1 MMGTAAADISDAAL
15 RLMKARTD
23 VALRFHL
30 TEAALGIQP
39 ARGVAIYAVDATGR
53 TLAPLAS
60 EKTMPTGQLPQ
71 FPIGFDK
78 RPPAAILA
86 MQRQNVYRHGQ
97 TTFGEDEALR
107 KQLFAANG
115 RLLAFRLAA
124 GPDQQAEN
132 GLRPGI
138 GVVFFNVTTLPDS
151 GLAEKA
157 DALSYL
163 YQVFSALGP
172 LVGAFERRAE
182 DRVADSA
189 AEGWK
194 RLDDALAERLVGQSP
209 QMANLRSQIARYA
222 GRDYAVLLEG
232 ETGTGKELAARALH
246 RLSPRKSKAFVAENC
261 AAIPENLMESELF
274 GYEKGAFTGADK
286 ARAGLITKAD
296 GGTLFLDE
304 IGDMPLS
311 LQAKLLRVLQ
321 ERKLRPLGAN
331 AEHDVDFRLITATHC
346 DLRAAVGAG
355 TFRADLYHRI
365 AQLAIKLPPL
375 RDREGDIA
383 YLSQYFLAE
392 IAAREDEPAK
402 AFTAEAMAEL
412 QTHPFPGNVRE
423 LQNFLLRCVLLARD
437 EAEISLTQMR
447 EAHASLLAGAA
458 SAAVD
463 APDDADA
470 DQGGLKE
477 MVSKAEADIL
487 ARCFR
492 RFHGNQADMALA
504 LDVPRR
510 TLSRKLARYD
520 ICASDESI
528 TETQREDG

>member
-1 MMGTAAADISDAAL
+1 MEAVAGDIMEASLRMMT
-15 RLMKARTD
+15 ARTD
-23 VALRFHL
+23 GQLRSQFIK
-30 TEAALGIQP
+30 AALDIQP
-39 ARGVAIYAVDATGR
+39 AVGMAVYAVDATGR
-53 TLAPLAS
+53 ALMPLAS
-60 EKTMPTGQLPQ
+60 DSTMPAGRLPQ
-71 FPIGFDK
+71 LALGLDR

-86 MQRQNVYRHGQ
+86 MQRQNAYCHGKA
-97 TTFGEDEALR
+97 TFGDDEALR
-107 KQLFAANG
+107 KSLFETHG
-115 RLLAFRLAA
+115 RLLAFRLDA
-124 GPDQQAEN
+124 GVNADAKT
-132 GLRPGI
+132 GFRPGAGI
-138 GVVFFNVTTLPDS
+138 AFFNVRALPDT
-151 GLAEKA
+151 GLSQKAAELSWLFQA
-157 DALSYL
+157 FIALRPLIDAFANRAND
-163 YQVFSALGP
+163 QTGK
-172 LVGAFERRAE
+172 RAE
-182 DRVADSA
+182 D
-189 AEGWK
+189 GWK

-246 RLSPRKSKAFVAENC
+246 RLSPRKDKAFIAENC

-274 GYEKGAFTGADK
+274 GYEKGAFTGADSP
-286 ARAGLITKAD
+286 REGLIKKAD

-304 IGDMPLS
+304 MGDLPPA

-321 ERKLRPLGAN
+321 ERKLRPLGAD
-331 AEHDVDFRLITATHC
+331 AEQDVDFRLITATHC
-346 DLRAAVGAG
+346 DLKAAVGQG

-375 RDREGDIA
+375 REREGDIA
-383 YLSQYFLAE
+383 YLAQYFLAE

-402 AFTAEAMAEL
+402 TFTAEAMAEL
-412 QTHPFPGNVRE
+412 QTHTFPGNVRE

-437 EAEISLTQMR
+437 EAEISLAQLR
-447 EAHASLLAGAA
+447 EAHASMLAGAA
-458 SAAVD
+458 PAAAN

-477 MVSKAEADIL
+477 MVGKAEADIL

-510 TLSRKLARYD
+510 TLSRKLARYG
-520 ICASDESI
+520 ICAGDESI
-528 TETQREDG
+528 TETQREEV